1 MSEILISTP
10 DATTAAREGA
20 EVVALARSFEVLS
33 IADDIQAQQWMI
45 EIARM
50 DRAAADFFAP
60 SRTQADRL
68 HKQIVA
74 DERRVRSVYAEARN
88 IFSEKSIAWK
98 REQERLANETRQKA
112 EEEAR
117 AREEERRLMDAIAAE
132 DAGENAEAEAILT
145 APIIVEVPEIAPE
158 TARVEGVSARVT
170 WYAEVTDLA
179 KLTRFIAD
187 NPQWIGLIEANQ
199 PALNRL
205 AISMRENLSI
215 PGVEPRKRESH
226 AVRTR

>member
-88 IFSEKSIAWK
+88 IFSSKSIAWK
-98 REQERLANETRQKA
+98 REQNRIAEEAQQKA
-112 EEEAR
+112 EHEIR
-117 AREEERRLMDAIAAE
+117 AREEERRLLDAVAAE
-132 DAGENAEAEAILT
+132 EAGETAEAEAILA
-145 APIIVEVPEIAPE
+145 APIIVNVPEIVPE

-170 WYAEVTDLA
+170 WSAEVVDLS
-179 KLTRFIAD
+179 KLVRYVAD
-187 NPQWIGLIEANQ
+187 NPQWVGLVEANQ

-215 PGVEPRKRESH
+215 PGVEPRSRDSH
-226 AVRTR
+226 QVRTK